1 MQNVIFESSFLFNFA
16 TLETRNELDRVNFR
30 KDIWVEWTFAMTS
43 GTVTEDREENR
54 DHVIYVSGK
63 LPTYPSLKPTFC
75 PKREV
80 SVNVGLGE
88 GLMGTARDPFSS
100 LIHESSQVNVRAIKG
115 G

>member
-1 MQNVIFESSFLFNFA
+1 MQNIIIEFRHF
-16 TLETRNELDRVNFR
+16 RNEKWTGRVNFR
-30 KDIWVEWTFAMTS
+30 KDIWVEWAFAKTS

-54 DHVIYVSGK
+54 DHVLYVSGK
-63 LPTYPSLKPTFC
+63 LPTCPSLKPTFC

-88 GLMGTARDPFSS
+88 GLMGTDRDPFSS
-100 LIHESSQVNVRAIKG
+100 LIHDSSQVNVRAIKG